1 MATNNAEIDDK
12 KYIDQLLA
20 NGERVT
26 LECKRARKDVPHSL
40 WETYSAFANTD
51 GGTILL
57 GVDEDLKEKDISKR
71 FNIIGVEDAAKIR
84 TDIWNTPNS
93 REKVPFHT
101 TVKILSLF
109 MCLVPI
115 MKCVR
120 YISTTTLC
128 VALTDADMREIII
141 VLSQL

>member
-84 TDIWNTPNS
+84 TDVWNTLNS
-93 REKVPFHT
+93 REKVKKQDGQSLD
-101 TVKILSLF
+101 VVILKAGLLVSL
-109 MCLVPI
+109 
-115 MKCVR
+115 
-120 YISTTTLC
+120 
-128 VALTDADMREIII
+128 
-141 VLSQL
+141 

>member
-71 FNIIGVEDAAKIR
+71 FNIFAF
-84 TDIWNTPNS
+84 
-93 REKVPFHT
+93 KVF
-101 TVKILSLF
+101 F
-109 MCLVPI
+109 MFLVLI